1 MGEASKKA
9 IYTLNQLVIQEKL
22 GRGLMQLTATSL
34 HSAMSSGETAWVD
47 CLLVK

>member
-9 IYTLNQLVIQEKL
+9 FYTLNQLEKL

-34 HSAMSSGETAWVD
+34 HSAMSSGETARVH